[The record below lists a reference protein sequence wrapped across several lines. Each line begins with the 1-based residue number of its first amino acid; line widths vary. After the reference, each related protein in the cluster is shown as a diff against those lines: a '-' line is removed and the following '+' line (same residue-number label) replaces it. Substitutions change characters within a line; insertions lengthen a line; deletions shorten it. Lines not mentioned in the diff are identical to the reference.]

1 MVKAM
6 NNYGKL
12 LNNLDYLNLTK
23 IKDNLDKYIDL
34 INDKE
39 KNFIDSLYE
48 LTNLEV
54 SFVQD
59 KRINGSIKVANFP
72 YLKTFDDYDFSF
84 QPSLN
89 KDKILELK
97 NLRFIDNTE
106 NILFVGSPGVGK
118 THLATA
124 IGMEAAKNRKLTYF
138 INCNDLIDNLK
149 RAYNENRL
157 ETRIKFYCKYKVLII
172 DEMGFLPI
180 DELGANILFQL
191 INKRYEKST
200 TIITT
205 NKTFAKWSE
214 IFGDPVIANAIL
226 DRLLHHSIVF
236 TMNGRSYRTKNILEL
251 NSLTISKEENDKT

>member
-1 MVKAM
+1 M

-12 LNNLDYLNLTK
+12 LNNLEYLNL
-23 IKDNLDKYIDL
+23 IKVKENLDKYIDL
-34 INDKE
+34 VNDKE
-39 KNFIDSLYE
+39 KSFVDSIYE

-54 SFVQD
+54 NFVKD
-59 KRINGSIKVANFP
+59 KRMTSSIQVANFP
-72 YLKTFDDYDFSF
+72 YLKTFEDYDFSF
-84 QPSLN
+84 QPCLN
-89 KDKILELK
+89 KEKILDLK
-97 NLRFIDNTE
+97 NLRFIDNHE

-124 IGMEAAKNRKLTYF
+124 IGMETTKNRKLTYF
-138 INCNDLIDNLK
+138 INCNDLIDSLK
-149 RAYNENRL
+149 KAYNENRL

-180 DELGANILFQL
+180 DDLGANILFQL

-205 NKTFAKWSE
+205 NKTFAKWPE

-236 TMNGRSYRTKNILEL
+236 NINGKSYRTKNIVEL
-251 NSLTISKEENDKT
+251 DNSMVKNHN